1 MKSVVVNVFGSE
13 YNVRADSDGE
23 HVREIAGIVDRKM
36 REMDRQ
42 FSQGSSTRTAVLTCM
57 NLVDEHLFQRREDA
71 RWVSRRVGG
80 LIEKLEFVLGDR

>member
-23 HVREIAGIVDRKM
+23 HVLEVAGIVDRKM

-42 FSQGSSTRTAVLTCM
+42 FSQG
-57 NLVDEHLFQRREDA
+57 
-71 RWVSRRVGG
+71 
-80 LIEKLEFVLGDR
+80 

>member
-1 MKSVVVNVFGSE
+1 MKSVVVNVFGSD

-23 HVREIAGIVDRKM
+23 HVQEVAGIVDRKM

-57 NLVDEHLFQRREDA
+57 NLVDDHLLQRREDV
-71 RWVSRRVGG
+71 RWVSRRVGV
-80 LIEKLEFVLGDR
+80 LVKKLESVLGSR